1 MRWSDLSATLH
12 PSVKNNGAD
21 PDSNEQTSCNR
32 QEKEA
37 VWPHI
42 TEIERVTQKYPNTK
56 CKEAVPHEVKEL
68 QRFFD
73 LKGIALPA
81 WKAPDL

>member
-1 MRWSDLSATLH
+1 MSASVHLSAK
-12 PSVKNNGAD
+12 KNCANVN
-21 PDSNEQTSCNR
+21 SNEQTACNS

-42 TEIERVTQKYPNTK
+42 TEIKHVTQEYPNTK
-56 CKEAVPHEVKEL
+56 RKEAVPHEVKEL

-73 LKGIALPA
+73 VKGIALPA